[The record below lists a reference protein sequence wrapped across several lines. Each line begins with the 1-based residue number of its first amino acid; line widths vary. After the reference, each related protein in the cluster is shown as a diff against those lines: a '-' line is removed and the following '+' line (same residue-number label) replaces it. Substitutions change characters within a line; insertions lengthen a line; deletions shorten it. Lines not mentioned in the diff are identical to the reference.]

1 MDGGLF
7 QAESHAGL
15 GVLLAQF
22 QQPLPERLGGGVDGG
37 RPVLAGAGVNE
48 VQVGL
53 AIGAIQADDQVIRMR
68 CVHEFSRVMFLV
80 SRRLDPATAI

>member
-1 MDGGLF
+1 M
-7 QAESHAGL
+7 SM
-15 GVLLAQF
+15 VC
-22 QQPLPERLGGGVDGG
+22 

-68 CVHEFSRVMFLV
+68 CVHDFV
-80 SRRLDPATAI
+80 LDVFGLPQA